1 MLSTRNRQPIG
12 KKVSS
17 SRIWIMFWK
26 FVTFYRHYVAF
37 LRVMCVCV
45 WRWMVHSGLASLSVD
60 SMSILITMST
70 PFKTNMHVF
79 ILFAHQSGMILSW
92 SRLLPPPP
100 LFVASTTFFS
110 DATNHYITPFFSS
123 SIQFNI
129 ILLNESR
136 SMAHFNHNVC
146 YSTRCLCQQT
156 IVAKMLAFVLLQPHF
171 SISWF
176 DFSCLASIF
185 TTNCVKKRFTW
196 MCAISFRIAYFYVAK
211 LIEKFHAKRR
221 SRLHEAQFFP
231 FIQFKYG
238 TWRQ

>member
-45 WRWMVHSGLASLSVD
+45 AVNGSFGSGITFGWFDVHFNNNVD
-60 SMSILITMST
+60 AIQDKYARFHSFRSSKWNDFIMKQVTAATTTVCRLNHILLWCN
-70 PFKTNMHVF
+70 K
-79 ILFAHQSGMILSW
+79 
-92 SRLLPPPP
+92 P
-100 LFVASTTFFS
+100 LYNS
-110 DATNHYITPFFSS
+110 FFSS

-146 YSTRCLCQQT
+146 CSTRCLCQQT